1 MPNPDLIVHNGRIYP
16 EAGRP
21 THFRALV
28 ARNGRI
34 TDIGSNGRILA
45 LKSNST
51 KIIDLHGLTVLPGF
65 HDSHIHL
72 LNYGML
78 LRTLDLSGS
87 RSIEEIK
94 RRVAT
99 WTKSSSPK
107 TWVLGRGWDDEKL
120 RDRRYPTRD
129 DLDLASPNPV
139 FLKRICGH
147 VAVANS
153 AALSLAGIDHRTV
166 SPRGGQIVRDSQGKP
181 NGLLK
186 EGAMELVEKFVP
198 ESIHQTEEVLVQA
211 SRKLARLGL
220 TSLHCIISGLT
231 ELKAL
236 RELKREE
243 KILQE
248 IYAIIPAKLVD
259 GLRSLRKSRKVDGD
273 GFRLKGLKLFLDGSL
288 GARTAALNRPYHD
301 DPASSGMLTLSK
313 EELRKVAA
321 KARDSKLQLCLHAIG
336 DKAVDLAVEV
346 LGETFGAKGCRLL
359 RHRIEHASIV
369 SEKSMQK
376 MSRLGII
383 ASVQPRFVYSD
394 QWARDR
400 LGSRRLPQLYP
411 FASMTK
417 AGIMLTAGSDCPV
430 EDPNPFEGIW
440 AAVARPGLPKNERL
454 TVGEALADY
463 TKNPAYASFSED
475 FRGTL
480 NPGNVADMVVLD
492 RDPYKISLN
501 SLRETRVVR
510 TIIGGK
516 VVG

>member
-1 MPNPDLIVHNGRIYP
+1 MTNSDLIIQNGRIYP
-16 EAGRP
+16 EARSLR
-21 THFRALV
+21 HFTALL

-34 TDIGSNGRILA
+34 TDIGSNDRILA
-45 LKSNST
+45 LKSKTT
-51 KIIDLHGLTVLPGF
+51 KIINLHGRTVLPGF

-99 WTKSSSPK
+99 WSKTSSPN

-120 RDRRYPTRD
+120 RDHRYPTRD
-129 DLDLASPNPV
+129 DLDLASSNPV

-153 AALSLAGIDHRTV
+153 AALSRAGIDNRTAK
-166 SPRGGQIVRDSQGKP
+166 PRGGQIVRDSQGKP
-181 NGLLK
+181 NGILK
-186 EGAMELVEKFVP
+186 EGAIELVEKFVP
-198 ESIHQTEEVLVQA
+198 ESIDQTKEVLVQA

-236 RELKREE
+236 RELKHEG
-243 KILQE
+243 KIPQQ
-248 IYAIIPAKLVD
+248 IYAIIPAKLID
-259 GLRSLRKSRKVDGD
+259 GLGSFRKSRKEDEYGI
-273 GFRLKGLKLFLDGSL
+273 RLKGLKLFLDGSL
-288 GARTAALNRPYHD
+288 GARTAALNQPYHD

-313 EELRKVAA
+313 EELRRVAS
-321 KARDSKLQLCLHAIG
+321 KARDSNLQLCIHAIG
-336 DKAVDLAVEV
+336 DKAVDLAVQV
-346 LGETFGAKGCRLL
+346 LGETFGAKDCRRL

-369 SEKSMQK
+369 NEKSMQK
-376 MSRLGII
+376 MSKLGII
-383 ASVQPRFVYSD
+383 ASIQPRFIYSD

-400 LGSRRLPQLYP
+400 LGSRRLPRLYP

-417 AGIMLTAGSDCPV
+417 AGIMLSAGSDCPV

-454 TVGEALADY
+454 TVKEVLTDY
-463 TKNPAYASFSED
+463 TRNPAYASFSED
-475 FRGTL
+475 CRGSLT
-480 NPGNVADMVVLD
+480 PGNVADMIVLD
-492 RDPYKISLN
+492 RDPYASGFN

-516 VVG
+516 VVS

>member
-1 MPNPDLIVHNGRIYP
+1 MNPDLIVHNGRIYP
-16 EAGRP
+16 EARSLR
-21 THFRALV
+21 HFTALV
-28 ARNGRI
+28 ARTGII
-34 TDIGSNGRILA
+34 TDIGSNDRILG
-45 LKSNST
+45 LKSKST
-51 KIIDLHGLTVLPGF
+51 KVIDLHGRSVLPGF

-87 RSIEEIK
+87 RSIQEIK
-94 RRVAT
+94 RRVAS
-99 WTKSSSPK
+99 WTKTSSPN

-120 RDRRYPTRD
+120 REHRNPTRD
-129 DLDLASPNPV
+129 DLDLASSNPV

-153 AALSLAGIDHRTV
+153 AALSLAGIDHRTS

-186 EGAMELVEKFVP
+186 EGAIELVEKFVP
-198 ESIHQTEEVLVQA
+198 ESIDQTKEVLVQA
-211 SRKLARLGL
+211 SRALARLGL

-236 RELKREE
+236 RELKREQR
-243 KILQE
+243 IPQQ

-259 GLRSLRKSRKVDGD
+259 NLRSLRKSRRVDED

-288 GARTAALNRPYHD
+288 GARTAALNQPYHD
-301 DPASSGMLTLSK
+301 DPASSGILTLSK

-336 DKAVDLAVEV
+336 DKAVDLAVQV
-346 LGETFGAKGCRLL
+346 LGETFGTGGCRLL

-369 SEKSMQK
+369 SEKSIQK
-376 MSRLGII
+376 MSKLGII
-383 ASVQPRFVYSD
+383 ASIQPRFIYSD

-400 LGSRRLPQLYP
+400 LGSRRLPRLYP
-411 FASMTK
+411 FASMIK

-430 EDPNPFEGIW
+430 EDPNPFEGVW
-440 AAVARPGLPKNERL
+440 AAVVRPGLPKNERL
-454 TVGEALADY
+454 TVREAIADY
-463 TKNPAYASFSED
+463 TANPAYASFSED
-475 FRGTL
+475 RLGALT
-480 NPGNVADMVVLD
+480 PGNVADMIVLD
-492 RDPYKISLN
+492 RDPYRSSLN
-501 SLRETRVVR
+501 SLRQTRVVR

-516 VVG
+516 VVS

>member
-1 MPNPDLIVHNGRIYP
+1 LRNPDLIVHNARIYP
-16 EAGRP
+16 DAASQKY
-21 THFRALV
+21 FKALA

-34 TDIGSNGRILA
+34 AAIGPNDRILE
-45 LKSNST
+45 LKSKST
-51 KIIDLHGLTVLPGF
+51 KIINLHGRIVLPGF

-99 WTKSSSPK
+99 WTKASSPN
-107 TWVLGRGWDDEKL
+107 TWVVGRGWDDEKL
-120 RDRRYPTRD
+120 RDHRYPTRD
-129 DLDLASPNPV
+129 DLDPSSSNPV

-153 AALSLAGIDHRTV
+153 AALSLAGIDHRTA
-166 SPRGGQIVRDSQGKP
+166 SPRGGQIVRVPGGRP
-181 NGLLK
+181 NGVLK
-186 EGAMELVEKFVP
+186 EGAIELVEKVVP
-198 ESIHQTEEVLVQA
+198 ESIDQTKEVLVQA

-220 TSLHCIISGLT
+220 TSLHCIISGVT

-236 RELKREE
+236 SELKRKE
-243 KILQE
+243 KILQQ
-248 IYAIIPAKLVD
+248 IYAIIPARLVD
-259 GLRSLRKSRKVDGD
+259 SLRPLKKSLKLDED

-288 GARTAALNRPYHD
+288 GARTAALNQPYHD
-301 DPASSGMLTLSK
+301 DPASTGMLTLSK
-313 EELRKVAA
+313 EELRKIAS

-336 DKAVDLAVEV
+336 DKAVDLAVQV
-346 LGETFGAKGCRLL
+346 LGETFGTEGCRLL

-369 SEKSMQK
+369 SKKSMQK

-383 ASVQPRFVYSD
+383 ASIQPRFVYSD
-394 QWARDR
+394 KWARDR
-400 LGSRRLPQLYP
+400 LGSRRLLQLYP
-411 FASMTK
+411 FASLTK

-440 AAVARPGLPKNERL
+440 AAVARPGFPKNERL
-454 TVGEALADY
+454 TVREALADY
-463 TKNPAYASFSED
+463 TKNPAYASFSD
-475 FRGTL
+475 DCRGSL

-492 RDPYKISLN
+492 RDPYKCGLN
-501 SLRETRVVR
+501 SLREARVVR

-516 VVG
+516 VVS

>member
-1 MPNPDLIVHNGRIYP
+1 MLNPDLIVHNGRIYP
-16 EAGRP
+16 EARRLR
-21 THFRALV
+21 HFTALS

-34 TDIGSNGRILA
+34 TDIGSNDRILA
-45 LKSNST
+45 RKSKST
-51 KIIDLHGLTVLPGF
+51 KIIDLHGRTVLPGF
-65 HDSHIHL
+65 HDSHVHL

-87 RSIEEIK
+87 RSIEEVK

-99 WTKSSSPK
+99 WTKNSSPN

-129 DLDLASPNPV
+129 DLDLASSNPV

-153 AALSLAGIDHRTV
+153 AALSLAGIDHQTA

-186 EGAMELVEKFVP
+186 ESAIELVEKFVP
-198 ESIHQTEEVLVQA
+198 ESIDQTKEVLVQA
-211 SRKLARLGL
+211 SRVLARLGL

-231 ELKAL
+231 ELNAL
-236 RELKREE
+236 RELKREQ
-243 KILQE
+243 KIPQQ
-248 IYAIIPAKLVD
+248 IYAIIPAKLVNS
-259 GLRSLRKSRKVDGD
+259 LRSLRKSRTVDED

-288 GARTAALNRPYHD
+288 GARTAALNQPYHD
-301 DPASSGMLTLSK
+301 DPASSGMLTLGK
-313 EELRKVAA
+313 VELRKVAS
-321 KARDSKLQLCLHAIG
+321 KARDAKLQLCLHAIG
-336 DKAVDLAVEV
+336 DRAVDLAVQV
-346 LGETFGAKGCRLL
+346 LGETFGTKGCRLL

-369 SEKSMQK
+369 SEKSIQK
-376 MSRLGII
+376 MSKLGII
-383 ASVQPRFVYSD
+383 ASIQPRFIYSD
-394 QWARDR
+394 QWAHDR
-400 LGSRRLPQLYP
+400 LGSRRLPRLYP

-430 EDPNPFEGIW
+430 EDPNPFEGVW

-454 TVGEALADY
+454 TVKEVLTDY
-463 TKNPAYASFSED
+463 TTNPAYASFSED
-475 FRGTL
+475 CSGALT
-480 NPGNVADMVVLD
+480 PGNVADMIVLD
-492 RDPYKISLN
+492 RDPYASGLN
-501 SLRETRVVR
+501 SLRETRVVC

-516 VVG
+516 LVS